1 MDQTNKKI
9 LEKRLS
15 IVDQEIQSD
24 QTKKPRFE
32 DLLEKVGASGEAAKL
47 YQPSKAE
54 HEGAE

>member
-1 MDQTNKKI
+1 MKI